1 MLSILLILT
10 CMHFIRMVSIC
21 TIIELWESCGIPE
34 SVNLLQE
41 LGIDTSLD
49 SVYVPDLVTT
59 VSNQLYKVGNN
70 FVDPPSE
77 YDSIDTPFIL
87 LKALSSLNEYQ
98 VKWLK

>member
-1 MLSILLILT
+1 MI
-10 CMHFIRMVSIC
+10 FIRVVNVC
-21 TIIELWESCGIPE
+21 TLIELWESSGIPE

-49 SVYVPDLVTT
+49 TVYVPDLVTI
-59 VSNQLYKVGNN
+59 VNNQLNKVRNN
-70 FVDPPSE
+70 FVDSSLPEFDLINS
-77 YDSIDTPFIL
+77 PFIL